1 MPKGYIIAN
10 VTVHDPEPYQAYIS
24 GNTPILQGRHG
35 ATYLVRGGRSE
46 VVEGEAKDR
55 HVGIEFPS
63 YDAAMAAYNDPDY
76 QEIAE
81 IRRRHSDGI
90 IVVVEGA

>member
-10 VTVHDPEPYQAYIS
+10 VTVHDPEPYQAYVE
-24 GNTPILQGRHG
+24 GNTPILKGRHG
-35 ATYLVRGGRSE
+35 ADYIVRGGRAE
-46 VVEGEAKDR
+46 VVEGEAYER
-55 HVGIEFPS
+55 HVVIEFPS
-63 YDAAMAAYNDPDY
+63 FEAAMAAYNDPDY

-81 IRRRHSDGI
+81 IRRKHSVGT